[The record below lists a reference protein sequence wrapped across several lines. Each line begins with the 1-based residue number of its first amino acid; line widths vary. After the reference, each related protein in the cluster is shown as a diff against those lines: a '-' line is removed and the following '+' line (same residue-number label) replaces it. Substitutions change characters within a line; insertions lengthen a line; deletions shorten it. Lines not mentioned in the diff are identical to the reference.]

1 LPKKYKRREGHPN
14 LLGYFEQGVPR
25 RKGEMSWFRCPSALL
40 GLIAVAVLMA
50 GCGET
55 VIDTTKTEEQL
66 EANLSHSLNEK
77 VSSVDCPSNQKVEKG
92 ATFTCS
98 VNVQKG
104 EDQTVT
110 LKIRN
115 SDADISVINISGAN
129 E

>member
-1 LPKKYKRREGHPN
+1 MRSL
-14 LLGYFEQGVPR
+14 
-25 RKGEMSWFRCPSALL
+25 SALL
-40 GLIAVAVLMA
+40 GVVAIALLVA

-66 EANLSHSLNEK
+66 EANLSNSLKEK
-77 VSSVDCPSNQKVEKG
+77 ISSVDCPSDQKVEKG

-115 SDADISVINISGAN
+115 SDADISVIGIRGSN

>member
-1 LPKKYKRREGHPN
+1 MRSL
-14 LLGYFEQGVPR
+14 
-25 RKGEMSWFRCPSALL
+25 SALL
-40 GLIAVAVLMA
+40 GVVAIALFVA

-66 EANLSHSLNEK
+66 EANLSHSLKEK
-77 VSSVDCPSNQKVEKG
+77 ISSVDCPSDQKVEKG

-115 SDADISVINISGAN
+115 SDADISVIGIRGSN

>member
-1 LPKKYKRREGHPN
+1 MRSL
-14 LLGYFEQGVPR
+14 
-25 RKGEMSWFRCPSALL
+25 SALL
-40 GLIAVAVLMA
+40 GVVAIALLVA

-77 VSSVDCPSNQKVEKG
+77 VSSVDCPSDQKVEKG

-115 SDADISVINISGAN
+115 GDADISVIGIRGSN

>member
-1 LPKKYKRREGHPN
+1 MRSFH
-14 LLGYFEQGVPR
+14 
-25 RKGEMSWFRCPSALL
+25 ALL
-40 GLIAVAVLMA
+40 GAAVVVAGLVFA

-66 EANLSHSLNEK
+66 EANLSHSLKEN

-104 EDQTVT
+104 ENQTVT
-110 LKIRN
+110 LEIRN
-115 SDADISVINISGAN
+115 SDADISVINVSGSN

>member
-1 LPKKYKRREGHPN
+1 MLSRLKISGAMAIS
-14 LLGYFEQGVPR
+14 LAAVVF
-25 RKGEMSWFRCPSALL
+25 
-40 GLIAVAVLMA
+40 IAA

-77 VSSVDCPSNQKVEKG
+77 VSSVDCPSDQKVEKG
-92 ATFTCS
+92 ATFNCS
-98 VNVQKG
+98 VKLQKG
-104 EDQTVT
+104 AEQTVT

-115 SDADISVINISGAN
+115 SDADISVINISGSN

>member
-1 LPKKYKRREGHPN
+1 MRSL
-14 LLGYFEQGVPR
+14 
-25 RKGEMSWFRCPSALL
+25 SALL
-40 GLIAVAVLMA
+40 GVVAIVLLVA

-77 VSSVDCPSNQKVEKG
+77 VSSVDCPSDQKVEKG
-92 ATFTCS
+92 ATFNCS
-98 VNVQKG
+98 VKLQKG
-104 EDQTVT
+104 EEQTVT

>member
-1 LPKKYKRREGHPN
+1 MS
-14 LLGYFEQGVPR
+14 LLKCSGL
-25 RKGEMSWFRCPSALL
+25 LL
-40 GLIAVAVLMA
+40 GLLAAAVFVA

-77 VSSVDCPSNQKVEKG
+77 VSSVDCPSDQKVEKG
-92 ATFTCS
+92 ATFDCS
-98 VNVQKG
+98 VKLQKG
-104 EDQTVT
+104 QEQTVT

-115 SDADISVINISGAN
+115 SDADISVINISGPN

>member
-1 LPKKYKRREGHPN
+1 MRSL
-14 LLGYFEQGVPR
+14 
-25 RKGEMSWFRCPSALL
+25 SALL
-40 GLIAVAVLMA
+40 GVVAIALLVV

-66 EANLSHSLNEK
+66 EANLSNSLKEK
-77 VSSVDCPSNQKVEKG
+77 ISSVDCPPDQKVEKG
-92 ATFTCS
+92 ATFNCS
-98 VNVQKG
+98 VKLQKG
-104 EDQTVT
+104 EEQTVT

>member
-1 LPKKYKRREGHPN
+1 MRSL
-14 LLGYFEQGVPR
+14 
-25 RKGEMSWFRCPSALL
+25 SALL
-40 GLIAVAVLMA
+40 GVVAIALLVV

-77 VSSVDCPSNQKVEKG
+77 VSSVDCPSDQKVEKG

-115 SDADISVINISGAN
+115 SDADISVIGIRGSN

>member
-1 LPKKYKRREGHPN
+1 MSLLKRSG
-14 LLGYFEQGVPR
+14 L
-25 RKGEMSWFRCPSALL
+25 LL
-40 GLIAVAVLMA
+40 GLLAAAVLVA

-77 VSSVDCPSNQKVEKG
+77 VSSVDCPSDQKVEKG
-92 ATFTCS
+92 ATFDCS
-98 VNVQKG
+98 VKLQKG
-104 EDQTVT
+104 EEQTVT

-115 SDADISVINISGAN
+115 SDADISVINISGPN

>member
-1 LPKKYKRREGHPN
+1 MRSL
-14 LLGYFEQGVPR
+14 
-25 RKGEMSWFRCPSALL
+25 SALL
-40 GLIAVAVLMA
+40 GVVAIALLVA

-66 EANLSHSLNEK
+66 EANLAHSLNEK
-77 VSSVDCPSNQKVEKG
+77 IASVDCPSDQKVEKG

-115 SDADISVINISGAN
+115 SDADISVIGIRGSN